1 MKELTFALNLKN
13 NLSSPLGKAQASIES
28 FSTGAGAAIKRL
40 AGGAAGIW
48 ATTKSLTGLLR
59 PASDVQSALDE
70 LSTRNVSEDAL
81 KKISL
86 QAAQFSS
93 DYGVA
98 ATDFIGSVT
107 TIRSALAGLTDDEL
121 PRTALAVNTLAVA
134 SKSSGE
140 AAAQYISSLASH
152 FAGEAS
158 RIGNVAFAENLA
170 SKTAWLV
177 QNTGQDMAQIQQL
190 LQGAKGTGT
199 GYGVGMDE
207 QLAVLGNLGNA
218 VGSSAGSVYEAFLKN
233 ARSGAQ
239 ALGVSFTDAQGR
251 LLAFPDILDRLQAKY
266 GDSVAGNIQLQE
278 KLNKA
283 FGKGALA
290 LVKTWGSAD
299 KLRKQIQALQG
310 TQGLAG
316 ATSMAD
322 KMADIW
328 ARLSETGK
336 RIKTAFGSA
345 LLPVFEPLINKVIAL
360 QAQFARWLEM
370 FPNITRWLGYVVIGL
385 SAMTAIASLLALWS
399 GVKLLGGL
407 LGLKT
412 ALGLLNVTLW
422 PTRIGLLALAIQ
434 AKALAVWAGV
444 SKVAIVAWNIV
455 LGAGAIAMKAYA
467 VATGA
472 AGAAMAFLTSPITLI
487 IGALALVAAGVWY
500 VIRNWD
506 TLSAA
511 VMNTEAFQALVTV
524 FEWVGGVIGAVWDG
538 IRAGWDAVVDYFSVR
553 SPVEVFRDFAGVI
566 RGVFSSLWDY
576 LKSSFGGVYNWIA
589 EKLNKIPGVNIDLKG
604 GGETPGPAAPAGMTP
619 PAAIGAGGVGR
630 AVAAAGKVDNSR
642 HVGTVNVYPQ
652 NQETFDSLLES
663 RELAAG

>member
-1 MKELTFALNLKN
+1 
-13 NLSSPLGKAQASIES
+13 
-28 FSTGAGAAIKRL
+28 
-40 AGGAAGIW
+40 
-48 ATTKSLTGLLR
+48 
-59 PASDVQSALDE
+59 
-70 LSTRNVSEDAL
+70 
-81 KKISL
+81 
-86 QAAQFSS
+86 
-93 DYGVA
+93 
-98 ATDFIGSVT
+98 
-107 TIRSALAGLTDDEL
+107 
-121 PRTALAVNTLAVA
+121 
-134 SKSSGE
+134 
-140 AAAQYISSLASH
+140 
-152 FAGEAS
+152 
-158 RIGNVAFAENLA
+158 
-170 SKTAWLV
+170 
-177 QNTGQDMAQIQQL
+177 
-190 LQGAKGTGT
+190 
-199 GYGVGMDE
+199 MDE
-207 QLAVLGNLGNA
+207 QLTVLGNLGNA
-218 VGSSAGSVYEAFLKN
+218 VGSGAGSVYEAFLKN

-251 LLAFPDILDRLQAKY
+251 LLAFPDILDKLQAKY

-328 ARLSETGK
+328 ARLSQVGN
-336 RIKTAFGSA
+336 RIKNAFGSA

-524 FEWVGGVIGAVWDG
+524 FGGSGVL
-538 IRAGWDAVVDYFSVR
+538 SV
-553 SPVEVFRDFAGVI
+553 
-566 RGVFSSLWDY
+566 
-576 LKSSFGGVYNWIA
+576 
-589 EKLNKIPGVNIDLKG
+589 
-604 GGETPGPAAPAGMTP
+604 TC
-619 PAAIGAGGVGR
+619 
-630 AVAAAGKVDNSR
+630 
-642 HVGTVNVYPQ
+642 GTVSGRDGMRLSIIFLCVRR
-652 NQETFDSLLES
+652 S
-663 RELAAG
+663 RFFGILPG

>member
-1 MKELTFALNLKN
+1 MKELTFSLNLKN
-13 NLSSPLGKAQASIES
+13 NLSSPLGKAQASVES
-28 FSTGAGAAIKRL
+28 FSAGAGAAIKRL

-218 VGSSAGSVYEAFLKN
+218 VGSGAGSVYEAFLKN

-422 PTRIGLLALAIQ
+422 PTRIGLLALA
-434 AKALAVWAGV
+434 VWAGV
-444 SKVAIVAWNIV
+444 SKVTIVAWNIV

-524 FEWVGGVIGAVWDG
+524 FEWVGGVIGDVWDG

-576 LKSSFGGVYNWIA
+576 LKSSFGSVYNWIA